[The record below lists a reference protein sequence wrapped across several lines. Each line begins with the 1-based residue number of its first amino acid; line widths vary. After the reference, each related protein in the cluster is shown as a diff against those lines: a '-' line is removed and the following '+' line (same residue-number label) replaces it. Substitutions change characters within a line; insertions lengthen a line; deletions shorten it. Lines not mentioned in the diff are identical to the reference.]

1 MKFIKLTESINNY
14 TLKNSLYKKAN
25 ELLNNRVINL
35 KVYEIAFQDII
46 EKLYPN
52 KAWWEVTDCNIF
64 MDLLNNK
71 SPMHTVEQII
81 KDLKID
87 NINEGIWSL
96 PDNEDKIN
104 KLNSLLSKPLKAKN
118 APDLL
123 YDLLGNDDLFDSIN
137 SECSPNEDCR
147 WLIKSYIKQ
156 YLDDNILDKSIIDK
170 INLNENFNNE
180 QIFYIENDNVYI
192 KYYDLPIG
200 FYGKQI
206 FAGNMEE
213 PPENEYIETYV
224 DYEYKISIDDVV
236 DELVQNCISDDEYYR
251 LEKHA
256 ADKNIDDTVEYVY
269 ESVKNNIEKYLDEYS
284 NEILQIYRDYAIE
297 DASEYYGDMYAE
309 NGYI

>member
-123 YDLLGNDDLFDSIN
+123 YDLLGGDDLFDSIN

-156 YLDDNILDKSIIDK
+156 YLDDNILDKSIVDK

-236 DELVQNCISDDEYYR
+236 DELVLNCISDDEYYR

-297 DASEYYGDMYAE
+297 DASEYYGNMYAE